1 MANALR
7 LMLDR
12 YISEQP
18 KANKLSLPLDRNLG
32 DITRYTYVFADALP
46 LRMERL
52 AIDRPSANVLT
63 LSIRQPL
70 GTVAPK
76 LYFISSSLPLPLSV
90 SFSDQPAPNEL
101 PLNMS
106 RRLGTVVGVP
116 IAPPVDNEDVAL
128 VVNAIADMV
137 PTASAKVAIN
147 ADSDVGVEIV
157 AVADMAPTASA
168 LISSEQIAVAIEIAA
183 TATLNPTASATASYD
198 SNNPSVG
205 MLNISSNIQN
215 AKLQGVGRQSGF
227 ENNANL
233 TKSVSADWQ
242 QSKIISTNNQA
253 QFESN
258 EQLISNRQL
267 SFEQSKL
274 IGDSSKQGAEYQT
287 FIASKSTL
295 KTENAKRISHSSWY
309 SFEAMAK
316 RQIDRMLGAEY
327 AELITD
333 RLDTSSDY
341 NRLTAL
347 SYDMRHEFARL
358 PYSKLRYVPPPLSQT
373 VILKEQVIEGWE
385 CGTGA
390 LRHYVYNDEL
400 ALPMHRRIADRALS
414 SSLAIPM
421 TMPRG
426 VLLLSAEDADAME
439 IRPCKRKT
447 LGVNPTLDVVTCK
460 PKVFGKASSVAVNA
474 QSMLNATAWLEL
486 LIGEKGEAYNK
497 GVIFVTN
504 SVSLVRS
511 DDGREIKMLGFSV
524 GIDSNSY
531 TWSFNATVP
540 LSELSK
546 VNTAYEQQIGVE
558 FTCNG
563 NLWRFILDSC
573 DDSVSFGE
581 SSLTIKGK
589 SRAMLL
595 ASPYSSQR
603 GFKYDTPMSA
613 RQIAED
619 ELNRFGVPSGF
630 TLDWQLAGVNG
641 WNVPANT
648 YSYSNKTP
656 INSLQWIAE
665 AAGGFINA
673 HMSEDIIHVLAHY
686 PTPSWEWAAQTPSI
700 ELPISLITSRSRG
713 RVNKPAYNGVTI
725 YGEND
730 GGIGAL
736 IKRTGT
742 SGGYQPPMVTSDLIT
757 DQDAAISRGKMI
769 LSETGD
775 IGNIGISMP
784 LVADIGVLKPS
795 TLIGVNDGESWV
807 GMVRGTTI
815 TGRLSSNR
823 ALEIDQ
829 SIDVER
835 HFDKEVVSG

>member
-1 MANALR
+1 MSSKLP
-7 LMLDR
+7 LLLER
-12 YISEQP
+12 YVAVQP
-18 KANKLSLPLDRNLG
+18 KADKLSLPFDRNLG
-32 DITRYTYVFADALP
+32 DITRYKYVLAHALP
-46 LRMERL
+46 LRLERL
-52 AIDRPSANVLT
+52 SSEQPSANALK
-63 LSIRQPL
+63 LSIMQPL
-70 GTVAPK
+70 GTIAPP
-76 LYFISSSLPLPLSV
+76 LYFISSSLPLPLTVATSE
-90 SFSDQPAPNEL
+90 QPASNVL

-106 RRLGTVVGVP
+106 RKLGTVVGVP
-116 IAPPVDNEDVAL
+116 ITPPDVVDDVNIT
-128 VVNAIADMV
+128 VNAIAV
-137 PTASAKVAIN
+137 LTPTVNASVSVSGDDAVGISITAIAALTPVANVSLSAELLNVAITIT
-147 ADSDVGVEIV
+147 AI
-157 AVADMAPTASA
+157 AP
-168 LISSEQIAVAIEIAA
+168 
-183 TATLNPTASATASYD
+183 LNPTASAVASYD
-198 SNNPSVG
+198 SNNPRLAMLSV
-205 MLNISSNIQN
+205 SSDMQN
-215 AKLQGVGRQSGF
+215 AKLQGVDKQSGF
-227 ENNANL
+227 ETSDNL
-233 TKSVSADWQ
+233 MQQVSADWQ
-242 QSKIISTNNQA
+242 QSKLIGTDNQA
-253 QFESN
+253 QFEAN
-258 EQLISNRQL
+258 EQLTSSSQV

-274 IGDSSKQGAEYQT
+274 IGDSSKQGVEYQT
-287 FIASKSTL
+287 FIASKSKL
-295 KTENAKRISHSSWY
+295 KYEQSKLVGHDRWF

-316 RQIDRMLGAEY
+316 RQIERAISGENAKLLTSKLSSYNDYSRLLNTRTDF
-327 AELITD
+327 LIE
-333 RLDTSSDY
+333 
-341 NRLTAL
+341 A
-347 SYDMRHEFARL
+347 ARL
-358 PYSKLRYVPPPLSQT
+358 LFSKLRYVPPDLSQT
-373 VILKEQVIEGWE
+373 VILKKQVIEGWD
-385 CGTGA
+385 CGSGA

-400 ALPMHRRIADRALS
+400 ALPTTRRIADRAAS
-414 SSLAIPM
+414 SQLAMPM

-426 VLLLSAEDADAME
+426 VLILSAADADAMVNY
-439 IRPCKRKT
+439 PCKRKT
-447 LGVNPTLDVVTCK
+447 LGVNPTLDVTLCQ
-460 PKVFGKASSVAVNA
+460 PKVFGKSSGVAVNSQA
-474 QSMLNATAWLEL
+474 ALNTTAWLSL
-486 LIGEKGEAYNK
+486 LVGEKGEAYNK

-511 DDGREIKMLGFSV
+511 DNGRGIKMLGFSV

-531 TWSFNATVP
+531 AWSFSATVP

-546 VNTAYEQQIGVE
+546 VDTAHEQRIGVD

-595 ASPYSSQR
+595 AHPYAQQR
-603 GFKYDTPMSA
+603 GFKFDTAMSA
-613 RQIAED
+613 RQIAEA
-619 ELNRFGVPSGF
+619 ELNRNGVASGF

-648 YSYSNKTP
+648 YSYTGKTP

-673 HMSEDIIHVLAHY
+673 DMSADILHVLAHY
-686 PTPSWEWAAQTPSI
+686 PIPSWEWAMQTPSV

-730 GGIGAL
+730 NGIGAL

-742 SGGYQPPMVTSDLIT
+742 SGGYQPPMVTSDLMT
-757 DQDAAISRGKMI
+757 DTAAAISRGEMI
-769 LSETGD
+769 LSDTGD

-784 LVADIGVLKPS
+784 LVADVGVLKPS

-835 HFDKEVVSG
+835 HFDKEIV